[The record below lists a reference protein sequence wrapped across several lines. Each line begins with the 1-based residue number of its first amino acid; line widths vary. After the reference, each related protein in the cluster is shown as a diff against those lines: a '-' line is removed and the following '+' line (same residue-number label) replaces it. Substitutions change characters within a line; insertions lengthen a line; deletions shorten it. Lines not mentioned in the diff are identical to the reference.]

1 MTGATPSPCVRDPEV
16 YPPRARIVTLCHDT
30 GRRLCPHACPLPPGC
45 SNSPFELP
53 SAQTRPAAGRESE
66 QCGPR
71 GRGTVGKAGS
81 PGSTERPG
89 RRWAGR
95 AAAGGCGDTPAARL
109 GDRKSQWLPRA
120 WAMGRGGRW
129 SGRVL
134 VSSRSHSDRPAH
146 SRGPVPRATDTAP
159 HVRLGTP
166 RPSPGPALPPQA
178 TLRPR
183 TGLTRPATCDPVGAP
198 GPGWEAGSWP
208 PGQ

>member
-1 MTGATPSPCVRDPEV
+1 MTGATPSPCVRVPEV
-16 YPPRARIVTLCHDT
+16 HLPRAHIVTLCHDT

-53 SAQTRPAAGRESE
+53 SAQTRPAAGQESE

-89 RRWAGR
+89 RPWAGR
-95 AAAGGCGDTPAARL
+95 AAAGGCGDTPAARPE
-109 GDRKSQWLPRA
+109 DQKSQWLPRA

-134 VSSRSHSDRPAH
+134 VSSRSHSDRPLTPADL
-146 SRGPVPRATDTAP
+146 SPGLRTLLPTSASARLAPPRAP
-159 HVRLGTP
+159 HCPP
-166 RPSPGPALPPQA
+166 RPLSDPGLA
-178 TLRPR
+178 
-183 TGLTRPATCDPVGAP
+183 
-198 GPGWEAGSWP
+198 
-208 PGQ
+208 